1 MKISEPAG
9 IHQMKNEDFRKYG
22 HELVDKIADYFQNI
36 ENYSVMPTVQP
47 GDIFDALPPAAP
59 LNPEPMES
67 ILHDFDEIIMPGI
80 MHWNSPSFHG
90 YFPANNSYPS
100 VLAEMLTAGIGAQCM
115 MWQTSPAATE
125 LEEKLMIWLRD
136 IMGLPDTFTGV
147 IQDTASTATLIALLT
162 ARERA
167 SNYNINET
175 GFSSNKFRIYCS
187 EEAHSSIEKAVKIA
201 GFGRNNLVKIQT
213 DHKFSVR
220 CDLLEETI
228 IHDRKNGFI
237 PLVIVGAFG
246 TTGSLAIDAINDMA
260 EIAQKY
266 DCWLHVDAAYLG
278 AVLLLPEYRSLAIGL
293 DRVDSIVFNP
303 HKWLM
308 TNFDCSAYYVRD
320 KESLIRT
327 FEIMPEYLKTAHDN
341 HVNNYR
347 DWGIQLGRRFRALK
361 LWFVMR
367 TYGVEGLKN
376 KIAGDIA
383 LGKHALAQLS
393 LNEQIE
399 ILAPADFN
407 VICFRF
413 NDGMHS
419 EYELNEL
426 NAKLLNMINHTGNVF
441 LTHTKL
447 KGKYAIRIVIA
458 QTNVEF
464 KHVDKLTEIINS
476 SIKQLATK

>member
-1 MKISEPAG
+1 M
-9 IHQMKNEDFRKYG
+9 
-22 HELVDKIADYFQNI
+22 AD
-36 ENYSVMPTVQP
+36 
-47 GDIFDALPPAAP
+47 
-59 LNPEPMES
+59 
-67 ILHDFDEIIMPGI
+67 
-80 MHWNSPSFHG
+80 
-90 YFPANNSYPS
+90 
-100 VLAEMLTAGIGAQCM
+100 
-115 MWQTSPAATE
+115 
-125 LEEKLMIWLRD
+125 
-136 IMGLPDTFTGV
+136 
-147 IQDTASTATLIALLT
+147 
-162 ARERA
+162 
-167 SNYNINET
+167 
-175 GFSSNKFRIYCS
+175 
-187 EEAHSSIEKAVKIA
+187 
-201 GFGRNNLVKIQT
+201 
-213 DHKFSVR
+213 
-220 CDLLEETI
+220 
-228 IHDRKNGFI
+228 
-237 PLVIVGAFG
+237 
-246 TTGSLAIDAINDMA
+246 
-260 EIAQKY
+260 IAQKY

-327 FEIMPEYLKTAHDN
+327 FEIMPEYLKTVHDN

-376 KIAGDIA
+376 KIAGDIG

-419 EYELNEL
+419 EDELNEL
-426 NAKLLNMINHTGNVF
+426 NAKLLNMINQTGNVF